1 MQPSAEQ
8 SKPAESPESVES
20 PESAELPGAVLVVVT
35 WNSADV
41 LPGLLESLEPGM
53 SGLRWRLVVAD
64 NDSADGTADLVRSQ
78 APDALVVQTGRNA
91 GYAAAINAAL
101 EAVGPLDKE
110 TDAVLVCNPDIR
122 MRPGCGAALV
132 HGLEMAGTGITAPLL
147 FDGTGR
153 MIRTLRREPN
163 PVRLLGEMVLGAR
176 RSGRFAAFGEQVAD
190 PAAYRGPTR
199 ADWVAGSLMALS
211 RECVEACG
219 PWDESFF
226 LYSEETE
233 YALRARVRGFATRLA
248 PDAVAVHLEG
258 EATVSPKLWTLL
270 TVNRVRLYKRT
281 HSAPAVAAF
290 WGALVLREASRAL
303 LGRASS
309 RAAVRAL
316 VSPARMRAKPGP

>member
-1 MQPSAEQ
+1 MASSAEGL
-8 SKPAESPESVES
+8 AGELLGDLRGG
-20 PESAELPGAVLVVVT
+20 LPGAVLIVVT

-41 LPGLLESLEPGM
+41 LPGLFDSLERGM
-53 SGLRWRLVVAD
+53 AGLRWRLVVAD
-64 NDSADGTADLVRSQ
+64 NDSADGTPDLVRTK
-78 APDALVVQTGRNA
+78 APDALLVQTGRNA

-101 EAVGPLDKE
+101 DAVGPIDKE
-110 TDAVLVCNPDIR
+110 ADAVLVCNPDIR
-122 MRPGCGAALV
+122 MKPGCGAALV
-132 HGLEMAGTGITAPLL
+132 RGLEKPGTGITAPVL
-147 FDGTGR
+147 FDGAGR

-163 PVRLLGEMVLGAR
+163 PLRLLGEMVLGAR
-176 RSGRFAAFGEQVAD
+176 RSGRFAALGEQVAD
-190 PAAYRGPTR
+190 PAAYRSPTR

-233 YALRARVRGFATRLA
+233 YALRARTHGFVTRLA

-270 TVNRVRLYKRT
+270 TLNRVRLYRRT
-281 HSAPAVAAF
+281 HGVAASAAF
-290 WGALVLREASRAL
+290 WGALVLREGSRAL

-316 VSPARMRAKPGP
+316 VSPARMRAEPGP

>member
-1 MQPSAEQ
+1 MQSSGEEL
-8 SKPAESPESVES
+8 PAG
-20 PESAELPGAVLVVVT
+20 ELPGAVLVVVT

-41 LPGLLESLEPGM
+41 LTGLFDSLESGM
-53 SGLRWRLVVAD
+53 AGLRWRLVVAD
-64 NDSADGTADLVRSQ
+64 NDSADGTPDLVRTK
-78 APDALVVQTGRNA
+78 APDALLVQTGRNA

-122 MRPGCGAALV
+122 MKPGCGAALV
-132 HGLEMAGTGITAPLL
+132 RGLEREGTGITAPLL

-163 PVRLLGEMVLGAR
+163 PLRLLGEMVLGAH
-176 RSGRFAAFGEQVAD
+176 RSGRLAALGEQVAD
-190 PAAYRGPTR
+190 PRAYRGPTR

-211 RECVEACG
+211 RECVEVCG

-233 YALRARVRGFATRLA
+233 YALRAGSRGLATRLA
-248 PDAVAVHLEG
+248 PDAIAVHLEG

-270 TVNRVRLYKRT
+270 TLNRVRLYRRT

-290 WGALVLREASRAL
+290 WGALVLREGSRAL

-316 VSPARMRAKPGP
+316 VSPGRMRAKPGP

>member
-1 MQPSAEQ
+1 MQSSAE
-8 SKPAESPESVES
+8 
-20 PESAELPGAVLVVVT
+20 ELPGAVLVVVT

-41 LPGLLESLEPGM
+41 LTGLFDSLESGM
-53 SGLRWRLVVAD
+53 AGLRWRLVVAD
-64 NDSADGTADLVRSQ
+64 NDSADGTPDLVR
-78 APDALVVQTGRNA
+78 TKA

-101 EAVGPLDKE
+101 EAVGPLGKE

-122 MRPGCGAALV
+122 MKPGCGAALV
-132 HGLEMAGTGITAPLL
+132 RGLEREGTGITAPLL

-163 PVRLLGEMVLGAR
+163 PLRLLGEMVLGAH
-176 RSGRFAAFGEQVAD
+176 RSGRFAALGEQVAN
-190 PAAYRGPTR
+190 PRAYRGPTR

-233 YALRARVRGFATRLA
+233 YALRAGSRGLATRLA
-248 PDAVAVHLEG
+248 PDAIAVHLEG

-270 TVNRVRLYKRT
+270 TLNRVRLYKRT

-290 WGALVLREASRAL
+290 WGALLLREGSRAL

-316 VSPARMRAKPGP
+316 VSPGRMRATPGP

>member
-1 MQPSAEQ
+1 MQSSDEDLPQGSGAGDSARGGE
-8 SKPAESPESVES
+8 
-20 PESAELPGAVLVVVT
+20 ELPGAVLIVVT

-41 LPGLLESLEPGM
+41 LPGLLDSLESGM
-53 SGLRWRLVVAD
+53 SGLRWQLVVAD
-64 NDSADGTADLVRSQ
+64 NDSADGTADLVRST
-78 APDALVVQTGRNA
+78 APDAIVVQTGRNA
-91 GYAAAINAAL
+91 GYSAAINAAL
-101 EAVGPLDKE
+101 DAVSPLDKR

-132 HGLEMAGTGITAPLL
+132 RGLERPGTGITAPML

-163 PVRLLGEMVLGAR
+163 PLRLLGEMVLGAH
-176 RSGRFAAFGEQVAD
+176 RSGRFAALGEQVAD
-190 PAAYRGPTR
+190 PRAYEGPTR

-211 RECVEACG
+211 RECVEVCG
-219 PWDESFF
+219 PWDEYFF

-233 YALRARVRGFATRLA
+233 YALRARSHGLATRLA
-248 PDAVAVHLEG
+248 PEAVAVHLEG
-258 EATVSPKLWTLL
+258 ESTVSPKLWTLL
-270 TVNRVRLYKRT
+270 TLNRVRLYRRT
-281 HSAPAVAAF
+281 HRAPAVAAF
-290 WGALVLREASRAL
+290 WGALVLREGSRAL

>member
-1 MQPSAEQ
+1 MQSSA
-8 SKPAESPESVES
+8 S
-20 PESAELPGAVLVVVT
+20 ELPGAVLIVVT

-41 LPGLLESLEPGM
+41 LPGLFDSLEQGM
-53 SGLRWRLVVAD
+53 AGVRWRLVVAD
-64 NDSADGTADLVRSQ
+64 NDSADGTADLVRTK
-78 APDALVVQTGRNA
+78 APEALLVQTGRNA

-101 EAVGPLDKE
+101 EAIGPLDKE
-110 TDAVLVCNPDIR
+110 TDAVFVCNPDIR

-132 HGLEMAGTGITAPLL
+132 RGLEIPDTGITAPLL
-147 FDGTGR
+147 YDGTGR
-153 MIRTLRREPN
+153 MIRTLRREPS
-163 PVRLLGEMVLGAR
+163 PLRLLGEMVLGAH
-176 RSGRFAAFGEQVAD
+176 RSGRFAALGEQVAD
-190 PAAYRGPTR
+190 PRAYKEPTR

-233 YALRARVRGFATRLA
+233 YALRARSHGFATRLA
-248 PDAVAVHLEG
+248 PDAIAVHLEG

-281 HSAPAVAAF
+281 HSPAAVVAF
-290 WGALVLREASRAL
+290 WGASLLREASRAL

-316 VSPARMRAKPGP
+316 VSPGRMRAKPGP